1 MSWYGSEKEPSD
13 APPDWWLRLLDTVA
27 SPTLFQ
33 EISQSADS
41 VCTLRKVPVYQ
52 RALAWAR
59 AEPPPPLTTAPSSQ
73 TLNRLKANSAI
84 RAASEAGKTITVSS
98 REPDDVAAELRD
110 EVLQANTMPIAR
122 PSQWLRLHVD
132 ADVLCHVCP
141 RIVPFEDRHA
151 VVLSKDITR
160 LYCSPECCDADAVT
174 YAAESRCN
182 MERAARIVDKWR
194 RRSSWPFCVIAVNEG
209 GKTRSLPLD
218 IRVALGMSCFVGRTN
233 LSTGL
238 DADECDFIDRC
249 WMLAQN
255 LTHDRIFEEQSLRKR
270 AELHEIERCKVH
282 GMLQKAV
289 ERARD
294 ARAAAANVSEA

>member
-1 MSWYGSEKEPSD
+1 MVTMSWYGSETEPSD

-59 AEPPPPLTTAPSSQ
+59 AEPPPPLTTAPSRQ

-84 RAASEAGKTITVSS
+84 RAASEAGRTITVSS
-98 REPDDVAAELRD
+98 RKPEDVAAELRD

-122 PSQWLRLHVD
+122 PSQWLRLHVE
-132 ADVLCHVCP
+132 ADVLCQYCP

-151 VVLSKDITR
+151 VVLSRDLTR
-160 LYCSPECCDADAVT
+160 LYCSKECCDADAVT
-174 YAAESRCN
+174 YATESGRN
-182 MERAARIVDKWR
+182 VDRAARIVDKWR
-194 RRSSWPFCVIAVNEG
+194 RRHSWPFCVIAVNEG

-218 IRVALGMSCFVGRTN
+218 MRVALGMSC
-233 LSTGL
+233 L
-238 DADECDFIDRC
+238 I
-249 WMLAQN
+249 
-255 LTHDRIFEEQSLRKR
+255 
-270 AELHEIERCKVH
+270 
-282 GMLQKAV
+282 
-289 ERARD
+289 
-294 ARAAAANVSEA
+294 AAARSGHGRGQDGRHR